1 MFQTPAVAPYV
12 PLTWGVCFIPA
23 LARKSPGAHSGASE
37 SLESPGP
44 GRKRTG
50 SVVMTWMVRRLCSPL
65 QHPLP
70 AVLVPGLD
78 LRVREVERSCQVHA
92 VLHTQ
97 VFLPLKATLQL
108 IELVVRESCSGF
120 ARLFGSH
127 RGTFSATRNL
137 PVSFLLCSYGR
148 NP

>member
-1 MFQTPAVAPYV
+1 M
-12 PLTWGVCFIPA
+12 
-23 LARKSPGAHSGASE
+23 ARC
-37 SLESPGP
+37 
-44 GRKRTG
+44 
-50 SVVMTWMVRRLCSPL
+50 LCPPT

-78 LRVREVERSCQVHA
+78 LGVREVERGCQVHA

-97 VFLPLKATLQL
+97 ILLPLKATLQL

-127 RGTFSATRNL
+127 RGTLSAARNL
-137 PVSFLLCSYGR
+137 PVSFFLCSYGR
-148 NP
+148 NPES